1 MLCLP
6 VNFIFRIFAN
16 LTKITSFVPI
26 LKKINEIISATA
38 FFLFVTVFPAM
49 AQGISIPVRRDAS
62 CAPIRRDVKMLCDPE
77 LAGRKSGTSQ
87 MFQLSTMLSQRF
99 EQLGLEQVGEG
110 WFQNFRL
117 GAGGIGRNVIGK
129 IEGTSGKYLVLM
141 AYYDG
146 LGVNDGVLYPGADSN
161 ASGVAA
167 LLEIARILT
176 SGEVQRK
183 DGVLF
188 VLLDGHYDSYSGAEH
203 FLGQFSR
210 AQIAAV
216 VNLDTIGGSKTP
228 LDVRRPRYL
237 MALGG
242 KRYAKDLES
251 CARIGKIE
259 MYYDYYRSEM
269 FTQMFYGKTG
279 DQSVFVKAG
288 IPTVLLTSGITHDTN
303 KPSDRPEALDYNAMR
318 YRCLSVARWI
328 NLKTR
333 K

>member
-1 MLCLP
+1 MQMIPRGPPCVAYVANDLP
-6 VNFIFRIFAN
+6 G
-16 LTKITSFVPI
+16 LH
-26 LKKINEIISATA
+26 L
-38 FFLFVTVFPAM
+38 
-49 AQGISIPVRRDAS
+49 
-62 CAPIRRDVKMLCDPE
+62 
-77 LAGRKSGTSQ
+77 LAGGDADAGAMGVQ
-87 MFQLSTMLSQRF
+87 CFQS
-99 EQLGLEQVGEG
+99 
-110 WFQNFRL
+110 
-117 GAGGIGRNVIGK
+117 
-129 IEGTSGKYLVLM
+129 
-141 AYYDG
+141 
-146 LGVNDGVLYPGADSN
+146 
-161 ASGVAA
+161 
-167 LLEIARILT
+167 
-176 SGEVQRK
+176 
-183 DGVLF
+183 
-188 VLLDGHYDSYSGAEH
+188 
-203 FLGQFSR
+203 
-210 AQIAAV
+210 AAV

-269 FTQMFYGKTG
+269 FTQMFYRKTG

-303 KPSDRPEALDYNAMR
+303 KPSDGPGTIDYNAMR

>member
-1 MLCLP
+1 M
-6 VNFIFRIFAN
+6 
-16 LTKITSFVPI
+16 
-26 LKKINEIISATA
+26 KKINEIILATA
-38 FFLFVTVFPAM
+38 FFLFVTVLPAM
-49 AQGISIPVRRDAS
+49 SQGISIPVRRDAS
-62 CAPIRRDVKMLCDPE
+62 YAAIRRDVKMLCDPE

-87 MFQLSTMLSQRF
+87 MFQLSTMLSQRY

-110 WFQNFRL
+110 WVQNFRL
-117 GAGGIGRNVIGK
+117 GTGGIGRNIIGK

-146 LGVNDGVLYPGADSN
+146 LGVNDDGLGVNDGVLGVNDGVLYPGADSN

-176 SGEVQRK
+176 SSEVQRK

-269 FTQMFYGKTG
+269 FTQMFYRKTG

-288 IPTVLLTSGITHDTN
+288 VPSVLFTSGITHDTN
-303 KPSDRPEALDYNAMR
+303 KPSDSPEALDYNAMR

>member
-1 MLCLP
+1 
-6 VNFIFRIFAN
+6 
-16 LTKITSFVPI
+16 
-26 LKKINEIISATA
+26 
-38 FFLFVTVFPAM
+38 
-49 AQGISIPVRRDAS
+49 
-62 CAPIRRDVKMLCDPE
+62 MLCDPE

-87 MFQLSTMLSQRF
+87 MFQLSTMLSQRY
-99 EQLGLEQVGEG
+99 EQLGLEQVGQG
-110 WFQNFRL
+110 WFQNFKL
-117 GAGGIGRNVIGK
+117 SAGGIGRNIIGK

-141 AYYDG
+141 AHYDG

-269 FTQMFYGKTG
+269 FTQMFYRKTG

-303 KPSDRPEALDYNAMR
+303 KPSDSPEALDYNAMR

-328 NLKTR
+328 NLSNH
-333 K
+333 

>member
-16 LTKITSFVPI
+16 LTKITSFVAI

-62 CAPIRRDVKMLCDPE
+62 CAPIRRDVKLLCDPE

-303 KPSDRPEALDYNAMR
+303 KPSDCPGTIDYNAMR